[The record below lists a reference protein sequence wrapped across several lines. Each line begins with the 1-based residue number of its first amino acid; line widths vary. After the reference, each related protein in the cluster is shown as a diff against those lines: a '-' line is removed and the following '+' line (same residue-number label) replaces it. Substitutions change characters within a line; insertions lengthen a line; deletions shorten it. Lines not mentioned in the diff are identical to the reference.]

1 MSTPFLDTN
10 VVLRHLLA
18 DHPDHSSRSTELL
31 RRLEQGAVRVRTS
44 ELVVFE
50 CVFTLERYYHVPK
63 NAIRD
68 ALLPLIELPG
78 IILPG
83 KRRLRVAFDLYVLHR
98 LPFADAYHAA
108 LMQQIGLSD
117 IISFDHDFDRLPGI
131 RRQEP

>member
-18 DHPDHSSRSTELL
+18 DHPDHSPRSTELL
-31 RRLEQGAVRVRTS
+31 RRLEQGEVRVRTS

-50 CVFTLERYYHVPK
+50 CVLTLERYYHVAK

-68 ALLPLIELPG
+68 ALLPLVE
-78 IILPG
+78 LPG
-83 KRRLRVAFDLYVLHR
+83 KRPWRVAFDLYVLHR

-108 LMQQIGLSD
+108 LMQQIGLPD
-117 IISFDHDFDRLPGI
+117 IISLDHDFDRLPGI
-131 RRQEP
+131 RRQGP